1 MKWRKEW
8 EEELVELRG
17 KGYSYSTIAAS
28 LNSKFSCGVTADSV
42 SSKYTRLR
50 NQPKTKQVEYKE
62 YVDGEFFV
70 KEQPK
75 AVSVQEHKILS
86 NGNQS
91 STIIVAMNEKQQKDP
106 DFLLEAHGFDHTKWL
121 IKTATSN
128 AWQQT
133 PEKTVY
139 QSKIVVAPKVEKF
152 DPDKF
157 LEAIK
162 KTVEIYELKDASI
175 FASDDVLV
183 IPLADMHFGVTKMK
197 DVAFQL
203 NQITTFIKDIGF
215 KKVVIEQVGD
225 LFHSS
230 QMNKAITLNGTEI
243 NEIDMVQAVE
253 DAKFFIDSIIES
265 ALNAGSEVHVM
276 HTQGNHSGNLEYMFL
291 LYLEARFPMI
301 DVQKNI
307 DYRTAYQLTEHVGIM
322 LAHGDVAKKR
332 LPMLFANE
340 YKDIWSNSVYREVHT
355 GHFHQEVVSDEG
367 GVVKRQFGTPKKP
380 DDYERKNGYT
390 MANDKMQILIYGK
403 DSLKE
408 IITV

>member
-8 EEELVELRG
+8 EEKLIELRE
-17 KGYSYSTIAAS
+17 KGYSYATIAAS
-28 LNSKFSCGVTADSV
+28 LNSKFSCGVTADSA
-42 SSKYTRLR
+42 SSKYTRLK
-50 NQPKTKQVEYKE
+50 NKQKAKQVEYKE

-70 KEQPK
+70 KGQPEV
-75 AVSVQEHKILS
+75 ASVQEHKILS
-86 NGNQS
+86 NGDQS

-157 LEAIK
+157 LEVVK
-162 KTVEIYELKDASI
+162 KDVAPYELKDAPI
-175 FASDDVLV
+175 FASDDALV
-183 IPLADMHFGVTKMK
+183 IPLADMHFGVTKMQ

-203 NQITTFIKDIGF
+203 DQITTFIKDIGF

-243 NEIDMVQAVE
+243 NEVDMVQAVE

-340 YKDIWSNSVYREVHT
+340 YSKVWSDSVWKEIHT

>member
-8 EEELVELRG
+8 EEKLIELRE
-17 KGYSYSTIAAS
+17 KGYSYATIAAS
-28 LNSKFSCGVTADSV
+28 LNSKFSCGVTADSA
-42 SSKYTRLR
+42 SSKYTRLK
-50 NQPKTKQVEYKE
+50 NKQKAKQVEYKE

-70 KEQPK
+70 KGQPEV
-75 AVSVQEHKILS
+75 ASVQEHKILS
-86 NGNQS
+86 NGDQS

-157 LEAIK
+157 LEVIK
-162 KTVEIYELKDASI
+162 KDVAPYELKDAPI
-175 FASDDVLV
+175 FASDDALV
-183 IPLADMHFGVTKMK
+183 IPLADMHFGVTKMQ

-203 NQITTFIKDIGF
+203 DQITTFIKDIGF

-243 NEIDMVQAVE
+243 NEVDMVQAVE

-340 YKDIWSNSVYREVHT
+340 YSKVWSNSVWKEIHT

>member
-8 EEELVELRG
+8 EEELVELRE

-62 YVDGEFFV
+62 YVDGEFVV
-70 KEQPK
+70 KEQPEV
-75 AVSVQEHKILS
+75 ASVQEHKILS

-91 STIIVAMNEKQQKDP
+91 STIIIAMEEGQGKDT
-106 DFLLEAHGFDHTKWL
+106 DFLLEAHGFDHTKWVV
-121 IKTATSN
+121 KNATDN
-128 AWQQT
+128 VWQQT
-133 PEKTVY
+133 PEKTMY

-157 LEAIK
+157 LEVIK
-162 KTVEIYELKDASI
+162 KNVETYELKDASI

-197 DVAFQL
+197 DVSFQL
-203 NQITTFIKDIGF
+203 DQITTFIKDIGF

-225 LFHSS
+225 LYHSS

-340 YKDIWSNSVYREVHT
+340 YKDIWSNSEYREVHT

-367 GVVKRQFGTPKKP
+367 GVVKRQFGTLEKP

>member
-8 EEELVELRG
+8 EEKLIELRE
-17 KGYSYSTIAAS
+17 KGYSYATIAAS
-28 LNSKFSCGVTADSV
+28 LNSKFSCGVTADSA
-42 SSKYTRLR
+42 SSKYTRLK
-50 NQPKTKQVEYKE
+50 NKQKAKQVEYKE

-70 KEQPK
+70 KGQPEV
-75 AVSVQEHKILS
+75 ASVQEHKILS
-86 NGNQS
+86 NGDQS

-157 LEAIK
+157 LEVIK
-162 KTVEIYELKDASI
+162 KDVAPYELKDAPI
-175 FASDDVLV
+175 FASDDALV
-183 IPLADMHFGVTKMK
+183 IPLADMHFGVTKMQ

-203 NQITTFIKDIGF
+203 DQIATFIKDIGF

-243 NEIDMVQAVE
+243 NEVDMVQAVE

-340 YKDIWSNSVYREVHT
+340 YSKVWSNSVWKEIHT